1 MEIQCIS
8 NKPNYDSLHVHVLGV
23 KWNEDLTY
31 LFIAATEGDKLCQ
44 SLFVE
49 AGKVLAQHVIAV
61 EPKISQSLLEGA
73 GGLHVVCVGSVWKSW
88 ESMKPGMLDKN

>member
-1 MEIQCIS
+1 MMMLIFNLCTSI
-8 NKPNYDSLHVHVLGV
+8 V
-23 KWNEDLTY
+23 
-31 LFIAATEGDKLCQ
+31 AAIEGDKLSQ

-49 AGKVLAQHVIAV
+49 AGRVLAQHVRAV

-88 ESMKPGMLDKN
+88 EFIKPGKYVSPVTHSK

>member
-1 MEIQCIS
+1 M
-8 NKPNYDSLHVHVLGV
+8 
-23 KWNEDLTY
+23 
-31 LFIAATEGDKLCQ
+31 LFLIAASEGDGLCQ

-49 AGKVLAQHVIAV
+49 AGRVLAQHVIAV

-88 ESMKPGMLDKN
+88 EFIKPGV